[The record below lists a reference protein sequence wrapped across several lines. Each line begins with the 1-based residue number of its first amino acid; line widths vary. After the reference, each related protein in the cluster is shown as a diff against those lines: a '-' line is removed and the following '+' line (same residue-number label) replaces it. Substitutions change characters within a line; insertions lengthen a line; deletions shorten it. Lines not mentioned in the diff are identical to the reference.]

1 MVKLNNIEKFQL
13 FCLENYKT
21 FINISGEKALH
32 DFESNKVFDF
42 LAQGYEVMHTQSA
55 KYIVDEIIVFI
66 KNNR

>member
-21 FINISGEKALH
+21 FKKITGEKALH

-42 LAQGYEVMHTQSA
+42 LAQGYEVMHTQSEE
-55 KYIVDEIIVFI
+55 YIVDEINEYI